1 MLNEGLID
9 VGQCTWFSVQVVGLL
24 VDHPGLEEALSGG
37 VGTGV
42 NHTSLSPINGMTS
55 RVSMF
60 C

>member
-1 MLNEGLID
+1 M
-9 VGQCTWFSVQVVGLL
+9 WAAYL
-24 VDHPGLEEALSGG
+24 VDHPGLNEASSGG

-42 NHTSLSPINGMTS
+42 YHTSLSPINGMAS